1 MCPRT
6 AATEGWLSDCM
17 PPLRYPLMTYGFP
30 SFVSLC
36 AKAKHKEATAPPLA
50 DSPYCS
56 MQTP

>member
-1 MCPRT
+1 
-6 AATEGWLSDCM
+6 M